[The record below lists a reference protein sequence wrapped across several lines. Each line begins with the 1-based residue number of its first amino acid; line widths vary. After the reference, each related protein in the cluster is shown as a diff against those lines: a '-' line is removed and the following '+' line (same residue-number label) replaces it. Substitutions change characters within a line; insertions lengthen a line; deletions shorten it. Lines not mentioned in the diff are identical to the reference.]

1 MRSLQYVG
9 SGVEVRAVFT
19 VCTSNTGLSVLW
31 ADEDN
36 AIES

>member
-9 SGVEVRAVFT
+9 SGVEVRAVFDVQT
-19 VCTSNTGLSVLW
+19 INTGLSVLR
-31 ADEDN
+31 ANEYN